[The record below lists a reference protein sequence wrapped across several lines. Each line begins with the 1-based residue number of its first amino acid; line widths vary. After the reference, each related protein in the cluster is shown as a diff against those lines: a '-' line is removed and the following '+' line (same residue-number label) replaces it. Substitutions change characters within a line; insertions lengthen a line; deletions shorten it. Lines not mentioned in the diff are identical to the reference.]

1 MNNAES
7 KDSNQV
13 AEPVTKTYAQGDY
26 IRECM
31 TRGLEPDLGELE
43 HMNRQGWIVNGEAVH
58 LFTFLDD
65 RKQGQEYAAE
75 QVATHLSETSDP
87 DYSPSAGYEYGGGK

>member
-1 MNNAES
+1 MNDTQS
-7 KDSNQV
+7 KDGNQV
-13 AEPVTKTYAQGDY
+13 AEPATKTYAQGDY

-31 TRGLEPDLGELE
+31 TRGLE